1 MVRIDI
7 LFKITKIKHRFNP
20 NRIGMGDRVM
30 IYLDYNAT
38 TPVAPEVAAA
48 VQPFLGPEFGNPSCD
63 YPLGLRARDAV
74 HQARREVAALL
85 NCAPDEIVF
94 TSGAT
99 EANNMVLKG
108 VAWAKGVGRIITAA
122 TEHPAV
128 LAPCRWLA
136 SQGFAVTV
144 LPVDSK
150 GLVDPGAV
158 RRALTADAILISI
171 MHANNETGAL
181 APLQEIAALA
191 REAGVPLHTDA
202 AQSVGKVQVDVDELQ
217 VDFLTVAGHKFYG
230 PKGVGALYVR
240 RGRELT
246 PLLHGA
252 SQESG
257 RRAGTENLPYIVA
270 LGAACRLAREG
281 LTATTAYLL
290 SLRDLL
296 HEKLRAGWTG
306 LVLNGPETERLP
318 STLNVSFPGLS
329 GAELMAGVPEV
340 AASLGSAC
348 HAGVEAVSPVLAAM
362 GVSAEVARGAVR
374 FSVGRPTT
382 RAEIEEAA
390 ALLLEQARALA
401 GKK

>member
-1 MVRIDI
+1 
-7 LFKITKIKHRFNP
+7 
-20 NRIGMGDRVM
+20 M

-48 VQPFLGPEFGNPSCD
+48 MQPFLGPEFGNPSCD

-85 NCAPDEIVF
+85 NCAPEEIIF

-108 VAWAKGVGRIITAA
+108 VAFSRGQGRIITAI

-128 LAPCRWLA
+128 LNPCLFLDSR
-136 SQGFAVTV
+136 GFKLTI
-144 LPVDSK
+144 LPVDGQ
-150 GLVDPGAV
+150 GLVDPEAV
-158 RRALTADAILISI
+158 RRALTPNTILLSI
-171 MHANNETGAL
+171 MHSNNETGAL
-181 APLQEIAALA
+181 APLNEIAALA
-191 REAGVPLHTDA
+191 RQAGVPLHSDA
-202 AQSVGKVQVDVDELQ
+202 AQSVGKVKVDVAELG
-217 VDFLTVAGHKFYG
+217 VDFLTVAGHKFYA
-230 PKGVGALYVR
+230 PKGVGALYIR

-252 SQESG
+252 SQEDG

-270 LGAACRLAREG
+270 LGEACRLAREH
-281 LTATTAYLL
+281 LSANTAQ
-290 SLRDLL
+290 LRDRRDRL
-296 HEKLRAGWTG
+296 HERLRSGFPG
-306 LVLNGPETERLP
+306 VILNGPEAARLP
-318 STLNVSFPGLS
+318 STLNLSFPGLS

-340 AASLGSAC
+340 AASLGAAC
-348 HAGVEAVSPVLAAM
+348 HAGQEAISPVLGAM
-362 GVSAEVARGAVR
+362 GVPPEVARGAVR

-382 RAEIEEAA
+382 PAEIDAAA
-390 ALLLEQARALA
+390 ALITKRALALA

>member
-1 MVRIDI
+1 
-7 LFKITKIKHRFNP
+7 
-20 NRIGMGDRVM
+20 
-30 IYLDYNAT
+30 
-38 TPVAPEVAAA
+38 
-48 VQPFLGPEFGNPSCD
+48 
-63 YPLGLRARDAV
+63 
-74 HQARREVAALL
+74 L
-85 NCAPDEIVF
+85 NCAPDEVVF

-99 EANNMVLKG
+99 EANNLVLKG
-108 VAWAKGVGRIITAA
+108 VALSRGSGRIITCA

-128 LAPCRWLA
+128 LAPCQWLA
-136 SQGFAVTV
+136 SQGFDIVV
-144 LPVDSK
+144 LPVAAK
-150 GLVDPGAV
+150 GLVDPEAV
-158 RRALTADAILISI
+158 RRALTPDTILISI

-181 APLQEIAALA
+181 APLAKIAAIA

-202 AQSVGKVQVDVDELQ
+202 AQSVGKVKVDVDELQ
-217 VDFLTVAGHKFYG
+217 VDFLTVAGHKFYA

-252 SQESG
+252 SQEAG

-270 LGAACRLAREG
+270 LGAACRLARERHAADAAH
-281 LTATTAYLL
+281 LQ

-296 HEKLRAGWTG
+296 HEKLKAGCPG
-306 LVLNGPETERLP
+306 LVLNGPEEERLP
-318 STLNVSFPGLS
+318 NTLNVSFVGLA
-329 GAELMAGVPEV
+329 GCDLMAGVPEV

-348 HAGVEAVSPVLAAM
+348 HAGMEAVSPVLAAM

-382 RAEIEEAA
+382 RAEVEEAA
-390 ALLLEQARALA
+390 ALLLERGRALA

>member
-1 MVRIDI
+1 
-7 LFKITKIKHRFNP
+7 
-20 NRIGMGDRVM
+20 M

-38 TPVAPEVAAA
+38 TPVAPEVAKAL
-48 VQPFLGPEFGNPSCD
+48 QPFLGPEFGNPSCD

-85 NCAPDEIVF
+85 NCAPDEVVF

-99 EANNMVLKG
+99 EANNLVLKG
-108 VAWAKGVGRIITAA
+108 VAWSRGSGRIITAA

-136 SQGFAVTV
+136 SRGFDVVV
-144 LPVDSK
+144 LPVDAK
-150 GLVDPGAV
+150 GLADPEAV
-158 RRALTADAILISI
+158 RRALTPDTILISL
-171 MHANNETGAL
+171 MHANNETGAIQPI
-181 APLQEIAALA
+181 AEIAALA

-202 AQSVGKVQVDVDELQ
+202 AQSVGKVQVDVEELQ
-217 VDFLTVAGHKFYG
+217 VDFLTVAGHKFYA

-252 SQESG
+252 SQEGG

-270 LGAACRLAREG
+270 LGAACRLARERQADDAAHLQG
-281 LTATTAYLL
+281 
-290 SLRDLL
+290 LRDLL
-296 HEKLRAGWTG
+296 HEKLKAGFPG
-306 LVLNGPETERLP
+306 LVLNGPEVERLP
-318 STLNVSFPGLS
+318 NTLNVSFVGIA
-329 GAELMAGVPEV
+329 GCDLMAGVPEV

-348 HAGVEAVSPVLAAM
+348 HAGMEAVSPVLAAM

-382 RAEIEEAA
+382 RTEVEEAA
-390 ALLLEQARALA
+390 ALLLERGHALA